1 MELQENISKIKKMMR
16 LLSEDNSLDL
26 PNEIPNIEGKILDLE
41 NLSPEDKKML
51 SLREKIV
58 VDTTKKDFPIV
69 LIKTRDGKVIMFDT
83 EGNSKG
89 PEEGFE

>member
-41 NLSPEDKKML
+41 NLSPEDKKL
-51 SLREKIV
+51 L
-58 VDTTKKDFPIV
+58 
-69 LIKTRDGKVIMFDT
+69 TRLTFL
-83 EGNSKG
+83 
-89 PEEGFE
+89 

>member
-41 NLSPEDKKML
+41 NLSPQPLLRIFIDQQRLSTIHKSLLRDK
-51 SLREKIV
+51 
-58 VDTTKKDFPIV
+58 
-69 LIKTRDGKVIMFDT
+69 
-83 EGNSKG
+83 
-89 PEEGFE
+89 